1 MGREWFY
8 SDTKR
13 YRFFKIREISIS
25 KLTSGKRREKDNP
38 NAINK

>member
-8 SDTKR
+8 RNAKR
-13 YRFFKIREISIS
+13 YKFFKIREISIS

-38 NAINK
+38 NAIDK